1 MKNTVG
7 LLVPTV
13 LMLFGAYAL
22 LTTLGSSGEQVTLI
36 SDHAIPRGLALVF
49 GLIGLGGGSVALLTT
64 LSNKKHTAS
73 SLRE

>member
-1 MKNTVG
+1 
-7 LLVPTV
+7 
-13 LMLFGAYAL
+13 MLFGAYAL

-49 GLIGLGGGSVALLTT
+49 GLIGLGGGSVALLTA
-64 LSNKKHTAS
+64 LSNKKHPAS